1 MITKTTFL
9 KGVMNKS
16 VDERLLPQGE
26 YIDALNVRAGS
37 TEDTEIGAIEN
48 TKGNE
53 LLVSLEYNGK
63 PLLNAQCIGAYEDGA
78 RETIYW
84 FVTSSSVDMIVSY
97 NTNTQTTIE
106 HVVSVSVLNFN
117 TEYPIDSIDMVEDL
131 LFFTDNINPPRKINT
146 KPNGNRYPTPDPS
159 TGLDRLEEDDIS
171 VIVKPPLSPPSVSTS
186 TISQR
191 GNYLDDKFITFAY
204 RWRYLDGEYSALS
217 PFSDAAF
224 LPSSFGISV
233 VDYVNIGMTNSNN
246 VANVGFNGGDKRVKE
261 IQLCFKRSDSNNVY
275 VIDNFK
281 KEEDDISNGASYT
294 TLFDNSKI
302 YTLLPTEEL
311 FRLYDNVPKLA
322 QAQTIMGN
330 RLMYGNYV
338 DGYNMEITEG
348 GQGLSIDYK
357 VERESNEVFDFGI
370 KDETFNA
377 AYNIDPANPLY

>member
-16 VDERLLPQGE
+16 VDERLLPRGE

-53 LLVSLEYNGK
+53 LLVSLEYNGE

-106 HVVSVSVLNFN
+106 HIVSVSVLNFN

-131 LFFTDNINPPRKINT
+131 LFFTDNYNPPRKINT
-146 KPNGNRYPTPDPS
+146 KPSGNRYPTPDPS

-171 VIVKPPLSPPSVSTS
+171 VIVKPPLSPPTALTS
-186 TISQR
+186 RISQR
-191 GNYLDDKFITFAY
+191 GNYLEDKFITFAY

-224 LPSSFGISV
+224 LPNSFGIDV

-246 VANVGFNGGDKRVKE
+246 VANVEFNTGDKRVKE
-261 IQLCFKRSDSNNVY
+261 IQLCFKRSDSNTVY

-281 KEEDDISNGASYT
+281 KENLSGATYT

-302 YTLLPTEEL
+302 YTLLPQEEL
-311 FRLYDNVPKLA
+311 FRLYDNVPRYA

-348 GQGLSIDYK
+348 GQSLNIEYD
-357 VERESNEVFDFGI
+357 VEINSNEVFDYGI
-370 KDETFNA
+370 EDETFNA
-377 AYNIDPANPLY
+377 A

>member
-117 TEYPIDSIDMVEDL
+117 TEYPIDSAKKNKYQ
-131 LFFTDNINPPRKINT
+131 TKRKQI
-146 KPNGNRYPTPDPS
+146 PYSR
-159 TGLDRLEEDDIS
+159 
-171 VIVKPPLSPPSVSTS
+171 PLNWS
-186 TISQR
+186 
-191 GNYLDDKFITFAY
+191 
-204 RWRYLDGEYSALS
+204 
-217 PFSDAAF
+217 
-224 LPSSFGISV
+224 
-233 VDYVNIGMTNSNN
+233 
-246 VANVGFNGGDKRVKE
+246 
-261 IQLCFKRSDSNNVY
+261 
-275 VIDNFK
+275 
-281 KEEDDISNGASYT
+281 
-294 TLFDNSKI
+294 
-302 YTLLPTEEL
+302 
-311 FRLYDNVPKLA
+311 
-322 QAQTIMGN
+322 
-330 RLMYGNYV
+330 
-338 DGYNMEITEG
+338 
-348 GQGLSIDYK
+348 
-357 VERESNEVFDFGI
+357 
-370 KDETFNA
+370 
-377 AYNIDPANPLY
+377 

>member
-1 MITKTTFL
+1 
-9 KGVMNKS
+9 MNKS

-53 LLVSLEYNGK
+53 LLVSLQYNGE
-63 PLLNAQCIGAYEDGA
+63 PLLNAKCIGAYEDGA

-84 FVTSSSVDMIVSY
+84 FVTSSNVDMIVSY

-106 HVVSVSVLNFN
+106 HVVSVSVLNFSEEHLIN
-117 TEYPIDSIDMVEDL
+117 SIDMVEDL
-131 LFFTDNINPPRKINT
+131 LFFTDNHNPPRKININPGLT
-146 KPNGNRYPTPDPS
+146 VGEGRRYLTPDPS

-171 VIVKPPLSPPSVSTS
+171 VIVKPPLSPPTVLTS
-186 TISQR
+186 RISER
-191 GNYLDDKFITFAY
+191 GNYLEDKFITFAY

-224 LPSSFGISV
+224 LPNSFGISV

-281 KEEDDISNGASYT
+281 KEDLGISPGASYT

-302 YTLLPTEEL
+302 YTLLPAEEL
-311 FRLYDNVPKLA
+311 FRLYDNVPRFA

-348 GQGLSIDYK
+348 GQDLSIDYK
-357 VERESNEVFDFGI
+357 VEFVSMI
-370 KDETFNA
+370 ILA
-377 AYNIDPANPLY
+377 